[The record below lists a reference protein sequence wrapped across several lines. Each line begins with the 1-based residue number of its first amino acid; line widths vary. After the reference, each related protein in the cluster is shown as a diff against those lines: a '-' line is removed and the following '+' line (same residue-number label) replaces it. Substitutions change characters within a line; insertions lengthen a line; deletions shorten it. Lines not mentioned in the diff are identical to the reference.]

1 MICRM
6 NVRQKS
12 EAIIRNA
19 RAQDIGAIKR
29 LYQQLS
35 SDVSNVD
42 EDFPLLTADPNARCL
57 ILEIRNKPIGMVICY
72 IRPSLSSGKK
82 MVVEDLVVESQYRR
96 RGFGS
101 LLMHHCVDVAK
112 QEDLDSVELAC
123 SLSRLDLHQFYERL
137 GLKHRMR
144 LYSLIMKRT

>member
-1 MICRM
+1 M
-6 NVRQKS
+6 NVRQES
-12 EAIIRNA
+12 EATIRNA
-19 RAQDIGAIKR
+19 RVQDIGAIKR

-35 SDVSNVD
+35 SEVSNVD

-57 ILEIRNKPIGMVICY
+57 ILEIRDKPIGMIICY

-82 MVVEDLVVESQYRR
+82 MVVEDLVIDSHYRR

-101 LLMHHCVDVAK
+101 LLMHHCIDMAR
-112 QEDLDSVELAC
+112 QEDLDAVELAC
-123 SLSRLDLHQFYERL
+123 SLSKPDLHQFYERL

-144 LYSLIMKRT
+144 HYSLIMKRT